1 MLAISMIVGA
11 LSYFAYAAIPA
22 LDGTH
27 AFVMQVIGIAQPAML
42 FSMLFLTF
50 CKVDIHHLR
59 PTLWHLWLLLIQVGA
74 YSILS
79 GVLIFAPDIEIRPV
93 IESAMLCLICPTA
106 TAAAV
111 VTGKLGGDMA
121 HLTTYTI
128 LINLATALVM
138 PTFIP
143 LTNPHPGLDFTT
155 SFFMIMGKVFP
166 LLICPFIAA
175 QLIRYMAPKAHAF
188 ILRQKDLAF
197 YIWAVSLALAIAVS
211 VRSLVCTQASG
222 LNIIFIGIGSLVACV
237 LQFGAGRKIGKI
249 YHQPITAGQSLGQKN
264 TVFAIWAGYTFY
276 DPVTSIAGGFY
287 SLWHNF
293 WNSYQ
298 LAQREKQLAA
308 GTQEQES

>member
-1 MLAISMIVGA
+1 MLAISMLVGA

-27 AFVMQVIGIAQPAML
+27 AFAMHVISIAQPAML

-59 PTLWHLWLLLIQVGA
+59 PTRWHIWLLMIQVGL
-74 YSILS
+74 YSLLS
-79 GVLIFAPDIEIRPV
+79 GILIVVPQIEVRPV
-93 IESAMLCLICPTA
+93 IESALLCLICPTA

-128 LINLATALVM
+128 LINLATAIIM
-138 PTFIP
+138 PALIP

-175 QLIRYMAPKAHAF
+175 QLIRYLAPKLHAY

-211 VRSLVCTQASG
+211 VRSLVNTEASR
-222 LNIIFIGIGSLVACV
+222 LNVLFIGIGSLAACIF
-237 LQFGAGRKIGKI
+237 QFAAGRKIGKH
-249 YHQPITAGQSLGQKN
+249 YKQPITAGQALGQKN

-298 LAQREKQLAA
+298 LSRLEGRERS
-308 GTQEQES
+308 EQT